1 MIAGAALLPV
11 AAERGGPAGL
21 NCLQHALLRARQGG
35 AVIGSIALTVAAQ
48 DLRDV
53 EQTWGQ

>member
-1 MIAGAALLPV
+1 
-11 AAERGGPAGL
+11 
-21 NCLQHALLRARQGG
+21 LRARQGG